1 MISEEEMEQIAESS
15 TLHCGYVYHGSQ
27 REEYVFDILP
37 IENLASFIMN
47 HRDADRMVITDT
59 MDELLLDTIG
69 EFVDTCSDK
78 EFLQRLKE
86 VLIPMQLDLAQ
97 PQYFPCATMDEFND
111 YCDRNEPDFDEL
123 FQ

>member
-1 MISEEEMEQIAESS
+1 MINEEEMKQIAESS

-27 REEYVFDILP
+27 REEYIFDILP

-59 MDELLLDTIG
+59 MYELLLDTIG
-69 EFVDTCSDK
+69 EFVDTCANK
-78 EFLQRLKE
+78 RFLEELKR
-86 VLIPMQLDLAQ
+86 VLIPMQLGETE
-97 PQYFPCATMDEFND
+97 PQRFPCATMDEFND
-111 YCDRNEPDFDEL
+111 YCNRNEPDFDEL